1 VKNKKKSLHE
11 NLENKSFKKKYL
23 ERIVETKEAEKEIK
37 DFDRLENIEHEN
49 NTRKDKRLT

>member
-37 DFDRLENIEHEN
+37 DFDRQESVDREPDSYIKPD
-49 NTRKDKRLT
+49 R

>member
-37 DFDRLENIEHEN
+37 DYDREELIEQDN
-49 NTRKDKRLT
+49 KRPDKRLT